1 MENYL
6 LDVSEKVT
14 KSISVSHIY
23 SKKNSLTGM
32 DKYAHLFL
40 KYDILDIK
48 DEYTLPEKAHI
59 FILEF
64 EKIDKNILKFI
75 QKIALKYNLSHIYL
89 FTAMDTNTSILKFSL
104 NYDIKNVYSLNCN
117 EDFIKEF
124 LNKSV
129 KKAALHLHEV
139 NISYL
144 GEQMDTLYPVLVFER
159 KKLSFI
165 NTGTKRFFGTDNFH
179 FIENII
185 RKNRDLY
192 ALITDYKSSFSRM
205 LVENGKK
212 EYKELYC
219 SIKYLEKEQ
228 KTILSIFQNE
238 NLIDTDIENLI
249 QNRFIFIEKL
259 KDKIVQMNI
268 TKKDFFI
275 VMVSIDNGKN
285 LQNVYSKAEYYNF
298 LKDFLLNLNNFKDNS
313 EKIVEWNKNL
323 FILLYEGLNF
333 DDMKSF
339 ASILHNNII
348 ESQKE
353 SKFAPIITTSFVS
366 VANKDLNSI
375 IEFIDKVD
383 SNALSMEEIV
393 KENYFEYKFLND
405 RISEQEQIN
414 HLLHNCINNK
424 IPVKLLN
431 IYKDLCVNT
440 ESKVLKY
447 ADGFFYLSCEKLQRY
462 IIKIDNETVIQSPS
476 FPHDIRA
483 MVKFI
488 DLSKSYI
495 VVEKFEFLKHSANN
509 RQHTRVQPTVRI
521 PITIRKGHFIKNGEI
536 LDLSINAIAIK
547 VKQNIDKTLEG
558 SIVQTMFKL
567 PNRKKEDGYSLV
579 DVEAEILMVI
589 KMEDFTKVV
598 LKLKEEDGT
607 NSDILQY
614 VFTRQKELVVELK
627 KAIKVL

>member
-1 MENYL
+1 MGNHL
-6 LDVSEKVT
+6 LDISEKIT
-14 KSISVSHIY
+14 KSISVCHIY
-23 SKKNSLTGM
+23 ADKNSLEVM
-32 DKYAHLFL
+32 DEYANLFL
-40 KYDILDIK
+40 KYDIIDIK
-48 DEYTLPEKAHI
+48 DEYTLPPKAHI

-75 QKIALKYNLSHIYL
+75 QKIAKNYNFSHIYL
-89 FTAMDTNTSILKFSL
+89 FTAMDTNTSVLKFSL
-104 NYDIKNVYSLNCN
+104 NYDIKNVYSLSCN

-129 KKAALHLHEV
+129 KKAAFHLHEI

-144 GEQMDTLYPVLVFER
+144 GEQMDTVYPVLVFER
-159 KKLSFI
+159 KKLSYI
-165 NTGTKRFFGTDNFH
+165 NTGAKRFFSTDNLQ

-192 ALITDYKSSFSRM
+192 ALVTDYRSSFSRM

-212 EYKELYC
+212 EHKELYC
-219 SIKYLEKEQ
+219 SINYLEKEQ
-228 KTILSIFQNE
+228 KTILSILQNE
-238 NLIDTDIENLI
+238 NLIETDIEDLT
-249 QNRFIFIEKL
+249 QNRFIFIERL
-259 KDKIVQMNI
+259 KDKIVQANI

-275 VMVSIDNGKN
+275 AMVSIDNGEN

-323 FILLYEGLNF
+323 FILLYEGMNF
-333 DDMKSF
+333 DNMKNF

-353 SKFAPIITTSFVS
+353 SKFAPIITTSFFS
-366 VANKDLNSI
+366 IINKDLNSI

-383 SNALSMEEIV
+383 NNTLSMEEIV

-424 IPVKLLN
+424 IPIKLLN
-431 IYKDLCVNT
+431 IYKGLCVNT

-462 IIKIDNETVIQSPS
+462 IIKIDNETVIQSPA

-483 MVKFI
+483 VVKFI

-521 PITIRKGHFIKNGEI
+521 PITIRKGNFVKNGEI
-536 LDLSINAIAIK
+536 LDLSINAIAVK
-547 VKQNIDKTLEG
+547 VKQSIDKTLEG
-558 SIVQTMFKL
+558 SVVRTMFKL
-567 PNRKKEDGYSLV
+567 PNRKKEDGFSLV